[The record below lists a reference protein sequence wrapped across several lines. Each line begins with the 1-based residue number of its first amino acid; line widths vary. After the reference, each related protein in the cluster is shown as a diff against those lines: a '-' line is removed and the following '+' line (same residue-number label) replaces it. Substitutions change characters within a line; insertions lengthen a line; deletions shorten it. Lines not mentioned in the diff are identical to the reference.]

1 MNVSRR
7 TGGVRSIE
15 ERSSKPVERA
25 AADQAVRER
34 NEMAQ
39 KAFPHRIMIR
49 LDGSRYGR
57 LKEESMSHGYQVAV
71 VQRWLLLPRSVD
83 DLYPGSLDGD
93 ADTLMRRPMPS
104 GSATGRREG
113 RPCRNVYLTEAEYEL
128 VTRAAMRRGVLRSVY
143 VGRCIEEQIDM
154 ADNMGW
160 PLPEGI
166 TNESVDAEARRMLL
180 ELEER
185 GQRDNGQQQPYG
197 PAAGRST
204 DRAVR
209 QSDDRSADQSHDRSH
224 D

>member
-1 MNVSRR
+1 
-7 TGGVRSIE
+7 
-15 ERSSKPVERA
+15 
-25 AADQAVRER
+25 
-34 NEMAQ
+34 
-39 KAFPHRIMIR
+39 
-49 LDGSRYGR
+49 
-57 LKEESMSHGYQVAV
+57 MSHGYQVAV

-180 ELEER
+180 ELEEH

>member
-1 MNVSRR
+1 
-7 TGGVRSIE
+7 
-15 ERSSKPVERA
+15 
-25 AADQAVRER
+25 
-34 NEMAQ
+34 MAQ

-49 LDGSRYGR
+49 LDGSLYGR